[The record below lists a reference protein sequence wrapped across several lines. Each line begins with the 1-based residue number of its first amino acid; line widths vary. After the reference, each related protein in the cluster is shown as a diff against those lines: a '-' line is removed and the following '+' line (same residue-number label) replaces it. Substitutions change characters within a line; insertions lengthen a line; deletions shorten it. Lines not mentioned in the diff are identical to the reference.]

1 MRERAAGIRI
11 LLAGLTPELYSTL
24 RSVAHQLED
33 IQWVA
38 RVQNLGEALDV
49 CRVGTIDVLLV
60 EVPLHEDDH
69 RNFARVVSGLSH
81 RPTIVALSRVRNEE
95 SLYEA
100 VSIGAAAVSTF
111 DTSPEFIVSTI
122 RRVFNGE
129 RPIEYTMVTNA
140 DLARQALRYIRE
152 LGPTSDGETLHTPC
166 PLTLRW
172 TPLLRQHEG

>member
-60 EVPLHEDDH
+60 EVPLHED
-69 RNFARVVSGLSH
+69 
-81 RPTIVALSRVRNEE
+81 
-95 SLYEA
+95 
-100 VSIGAAAVSTF
+100 
-111 DTSPEFIVSTI
+111 
-122 RRVFNGE
+122 
-129 RPIEYTMVTNA
+129 
-140 DLARQALRYIRE
+140 
-152 LGPTSDGETLHTPC
+152 
-166 PLTLRW
+166 
-172 TPLLRQHEG
+172 